1 MLGSNNIFLIGP
13 MGAGKT
19 TIGRLLAKCLKMDFI
34 DSDREIEQRT
44 GVNIPMIFEYEGEAG
59 FRRREAEAIR
69 DLAQRRSIIMATGGG
84 SVLLEENREALSGN
98 GFVVYLRCSV
108 ERQVERTLKDSH
120 RPLLQ
125 TENPRERL
133 EQLLA
138 IRDPLYRVV
147 ADCLVDTGRY
157 SSRQAVREILKAY
170 NLAKRKAEKQHEDA
184 QRRTG

>member
-1 MLGSNNIFLIGP
+1 

-19 TIGRLLAKCLKMDFI
+19 TIGRLLAKCLKVEFL

-44 GVNIPMIFEYEGEAG
+44 GVDIPMIFEYEGEEG
-59 FRRREAEAIR
+59 FRRREADAIR
-69 DLAQRRSIIMATGGG
+69 DLTRRSPIILATGGG
-84 SVLLEENREALSGN
+84 SVLLPENRKVLSGG

-108 ERQVERTLKDSH
+108 ERQLERTMKDCH

-133 EQLLA
+133 EKLLA
-138 IRDPLYRVV
+138 MRDPLYREI
-147 ADCLVDTGRY
+147 ADCTVDTGRY
-157 SSRQAVREILKAY
+157 SSRQAVREILKIHT
-170 NLAKRKAEKQHEDA
+170 LAKRRTEIPHEDA